1 MRILPALF
9 PHQCSQIPVSLTKNS
24 RFSYKGKCWTNV
36 RKSGTISANATSR
49 KGRNA
54 ENSRFFSLST
64 GICRCADRFVRTA
77 SATRKSAQARVDA
90 VFLGSCE
97 PRVHRARLAYSY
109 LLESLAFGPFENCRE
124 TIDTAFKLGREAEE
138 AKNKSRFEIY
148 QTRRLMA
155 HAYAW
160 HGEEFDR
167 AIDDAEAT
175 VEMAPYDAADRAQF
189 AFYLANAG
197 QFDKALDWVSWAIAH
212 NYQDFFATRANTAWT
227 YYLAGRYEDALQ
239 VLKGVE
245 ATHPWPTSGHLCPF
259 GPHRGRESR
268 RRRISQ
274 DRTPFGPRRSLQP
287 DPRADEAKISRRPA
301 QSRSAGASGTR

>member
-1 MRILPALF
+1 M
-9 PHQCSQIPVSLTKNS
+9 
-24 RFSYKGKCWTNV
+24 
-36 RKSGTISANATSR
+36 
-49 KGRNA
+49 
-54 ENSRFFSLST
+54 
-64 GICRCADRFVRTA
+64 
-77 SATRKSAQARVDA
+77 
-90 VFLGSCE
+90 
-97 PRVHRARLAYSY
+97 
-109 LLESLAFGPFENCRE
+109 ESLAFRPFENCRE

-245 ATHPWPTSGHLCPF
+245 ATHPWPTLVIYI
-259 GPHRGRESR
+259 RLGRIDDAKAAAAEYLK
-268 RRRISQ
+268 
-274 DRTPFGPRRSLQP
+274 TGPRSVLAEACNPIREPMKQKYLDDLRKAGLP
-287 DPRADEAKISRRPA
+287 ERAER
-301 QSRSAGASGTR
+301 ASP